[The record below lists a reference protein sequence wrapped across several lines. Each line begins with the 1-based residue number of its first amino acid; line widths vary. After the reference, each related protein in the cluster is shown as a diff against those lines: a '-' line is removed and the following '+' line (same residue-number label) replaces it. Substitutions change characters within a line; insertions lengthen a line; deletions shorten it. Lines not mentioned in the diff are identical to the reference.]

1 MRTVSAK
8 ATWGETMKNY
18 ATSII
23 LILIVV
29 LLVGIVL
36 YNKLVSRDE
45 TLSRAWTPL
54 LGALQKRYDAVPK
67 LVNEI
72 ILYNANEDDQVR
84 SLAASYKAFSAAQGM
99 DAQVTAANDLEHRI
113 EQMLLEAATR
123 YPGIEG
129 HFEFQALKRNFQQ
142 STEEMKPAAMAYNK
156 AAEDFNVYVR
166 SFPNDIVAKLAGLK
180 HENFYFKEMTPVEPK
195 PGDTM

>member
-1 MRTVSAK
+1 
-8 ATWGETMKNY
+8 MKNY

-23 LILIVV
+23 LILIVA

-45 TLSRAWTPL
+45 TLSKAWTPL
-54 LGALQKRYDAVPK
+54 QAALQKRYDAVPK

-72 ILYNANEDDQVR
+72 ILYNASEDAQVKAL
-84 SLAASYKAFSAAQGM
+84 SASYKSFTAAEGM
-99 DAQVTAANDLEHRI
+99 DTQVAAANDLEHRI

-129 HFEFQALKRNFQQ
+129 HFEFQALKRNFLQ
-142 STEEMKPAAMAYNK
+142 STEEMRPAAVAYNK
-156 AAEDFNVYVR
+156 AAEEFNVYVR
-166 SFPNDIVAKLAGLK
+166 SFPNDIVAKIVGLK